1 MWTVRDVVDS
11 LAGAVPH
18 ATALSELDGRDWTF
32 ATLAAAVDE
41 HAAKIPRGARRV
53 GVQAGN
59 DLDSVA
65 RLCAVWRSGASAVLL
80 GALLPDHEV
89 SRRVE
94 EARCDAVLGRQ
105 GIIPRLTAGQ
115 SPTAPDEALVVFTS
129 GTTGRPKAAVLSV
142 GGLRRSLQG
151 IAEGSGLPREG
162 RLPTVP
168 ARSLAPVFVP
178 LAHMAGTLAILTGW
192 YLGKPLLIVPKFDL
206 DVALRLVDELG
217 VSSLKMTPAMVY
229 DLAHLP
235 EDRALGG
242 VRSVTVGTAPIP
254 DATRELFSAASVFP
268 CCATMVRPSFPG
280 RLLSSGLRT
289 WSPGAG
295 RRERRDASRRES
307 RCASS
312 LARAL
317 TWVRGRRARLWPAA
331 AVQWSVI
338 SATMAARGRWDRTA
352 GCIPEMSGYWT
363 PTASSPSGAGWAT

>member
-1 MWTVRDVVDS
+1 MWTVRDVVDR

-18 ATALSELDGRDWTF
+18 ATALAELDGRDWTF

-41 HAAKIPRGARRV
+41 HAAKSRAALAGWACRRATISTAWPGCAQC
-53 GVQAGN
+53 GVQAP
-59 DLDSVA
+59 
-65 RLCAVWRSGASAVLL
+65 RLCCWVRCCPITRFHG
-80 GALLPDHEV
+80 G
-89 SRRVE
+89 SRRP
-94 EARCDAVLGRQ
+94 AATPCWGAGDY
-105 GIIPRLTAGQ
+105 PRLTAGQ

-254 DATRELFSAASVFP
+254 DATRELFEPASVFP

-352 GCIPEMSGYWT
+352 GCIPEMSGRWT